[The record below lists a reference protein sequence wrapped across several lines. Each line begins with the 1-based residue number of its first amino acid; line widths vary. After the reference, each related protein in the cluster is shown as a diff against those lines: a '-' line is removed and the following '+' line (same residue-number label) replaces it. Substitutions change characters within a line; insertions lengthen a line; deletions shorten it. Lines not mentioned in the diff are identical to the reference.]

1 MKKMKNRV
9 GVYGASAIVACISV
23 LSVQRGSAQ
32 VTVFN
37 DTFGSGSTINS
48 GNAPTANSTSYDTA
62 GSKAYTDSIG
72 ANDLNL
78 SLSGA
83 NGVEAEAL
91 FTTTAVS
98 LQNIGDFID
107 IQLVFN
113 NTSNLLSSAAGAN
126 AAGNQVYIGLF
137 NSGGVAP
144 LTTVGASI
152 STFVSGGVQNWVG
165 YSGFIA
171 TNGASSKIDTRTA
184 QSAGADQDLLGND
197 VSGSNSYDNPKGS
210 QLNGA
215 SSSSSAT
222 PASFLNGSVYTLEL
236 KIWVNGAG
244 SLSETNSLYTGSGTG
259 GTVLSRSAGTA
270 AGTTNVTSS
279 FDGMAFG
286 WYDKGA
292 VASAMD
298 AQSIAITTNIPE
310 PSTWML
316 VASGLAL
323 MVGWVRRRR

>member
-1 MKKMKNRV
+1 MKKIWIY
-9 GVYGASAIVACISV
+9 GVSVVVACISV
-23 LSVQRGSAQ
+23 LFVPRASAQ
-32 VTVFN
+32 VTIFS
-37 DTFGSGSTINS
+37 DTFGSGSTVNS

-62 GSKAYTDSIG
+62 GSKPYTDSIG

-91 FTTTAVS
+91 FTTAAVS
-98 LQNIGDFID
+98 LQNIGDYID

-113 NTSNLLSSAAGAN
+113 NTSNLLSSAAAPN
-126 AAGNQVYIGLF
+126 AAGNQLYIGLF

-144 LTTVGASI
+144 LTTVGGSI
-152 STFVSGGVQNWVG
+152 STFVTGGVQNWVG
-165 YSGFIA
+165 YAGFVA

-184 QSAGADQDLLGND
+184 QTAGADQDLLGND
-197 VSGSNSYDNPKGS
+197 VSSSNSYDNPKGT

-215 SSSSSAT
+215 SSTSSAT
-222 PASFLNGSVYTLEL
+222 PASFLSGSVYTLDL
-236 KIWVNGAG
+236 KIWVNAAA
-244 SLSETNSLYTGSGTG
+244 SLSETNTLFTGSGTA
-259 GTVLSRSAGTA
+259 GTVLSQSAGTA

-298 AQSIAITTNIPE
+298 AQSITITSNVPE

-316 VASGLAL
+316 VGSGLAL
-323 MVGWVRRRR
+323 LIGLARRRR